1 MKNIL
6 ILLSLCLSLFAA
18 DKNACGGDVKKEF
31 ITTEIS
37 VFGSVLKPQK
47 LNVAKLKELN
57 TTEVSQMAIVCGSGE
72 TKESSVSYKGVKLI
86 DVLDKV
92 VVDIGEKHGRNKI
105 YVVATASDGYKA
117 LFSYQELE
125 NSVIGDKV
133 VVFYE
138 KNGAEVPDYEGKI
151 GLISANDKK
160 AGPRH
165 IKWLKSI
172 EVVRIK

>member
-18 DKNACGGDVKKEF
+18 DKNACGGEVKKEL

-57 TTEVSQMAIVCGSGE
+57 ATEVSQMAIVCGSGE
-72 TKESSVSYKGVKLI
+72 TKESSVSYKGAKLI
-86 DVLDKV
+86 DILDKA
-92 VVDIGEKHGRNKI
+92 VVDISEKNGRNKI

-133 VVFYE
+133 IVFYE
-138 KNGAEVPDYEGKI
+138 KNGSEVPDYEGKI

-160 AGPRH
+160 TGPRH
-165 IKWLKSI
+165 IRSLKNI
-172 EVVRIK
+172 EIVRIK